1 VFNDAAAELPPV
13 TNLSAIVGEGFDLV
27 GFSGGKGLRGPQASG
42 LLVGRKD
49 LIDAAHKNNNPH
61 SDTIGRA
68 MKVGKEEIMGL
79 LKAVEIYRQ
88 RDHDHDQVQW
98 RGFMERIAKMVGDV
112 PSIQSEVYIPGP
124 GGHPIPY
131 LRVQWDQ
138 SKLGLTYSECST
150 ALQEG
155 EPRIDLN
162 TTDNGLE
169 LASYNLFPGEERIVG
184 MRLREVLLE
193 AAKKA

>member
-1 VFNDAAAELPPV
+1 
-13 TNLSAIVGEGFDLV
+13 
-27 GFSGGKGLRGPQASG
+27 
-42 LLVGRKD
+42 
-49 LIDAAHKNNNPH
+49 
-61 SDTIGRA
+61 

-79 LKAVEIYRQ
+79 LKAVEIYHQ
-88 RDHDHDQVQW
+88 RDHDADQKQW

-124 GGHPIPY
+124 GGHPVPY
-131 LRVQWDQ
+131 LRVKWDQ
-138 SKLGLTYSECST
+138 RKVGLTYSECSE

-155 EPRIDLN
+155 EPRVDLN
-162 TTDNGLE
+162 TSDNGLE

-184 MRLREVLLE
+184 MRLREVLLA